1 MKKEGDMMRRYHKAW
16 TVLAVLCG
24 LAAAAIGV
32 SINTSGVFYTVVS
45 EDLGMLRGAFAFH
58 MTIFS
63 LVTAISALFV
73 PNLLSRYPLKLVLT
87 FSVVMAVLG
96 TALMAI
102 SSHLWQF
109 YILGAIRGFSTGMFS
124 IVTITL
130 IINQWFK
137 EKNGLAT
144 SIALGFS
151 GLVGTVFS
159 PIFSGVIVHIGWR
172 GAYGFEALLIG
183 LLCLPAILYPFT
195 MTPEDE
201 GSETYGKQSLKNDQ
215 VIMSQDKNPSTGLLL
230 GALLVFA
237 SLIGFMSS
245 MTQHLP
251 GYAASVGLSV
261 TLGASLLS
269 MGMLGN
275 IISKLV
281 IGALSDRF
289 GSLKATT
296 VLLALALLGNLLLM
310 QTQLTVFLLLAAFL
324 FGSCYGLGSVSLALV
339 TRDIFGDEAYGKR
352 FPIISFAGNLGAALA
367 FSIIGYIYDFTGSY
381 FPTLIV
387 LVVFLLISTISLFS
401 AFYRRKMVREK

>member
-1 MKKEGDMMRRYHKAW
+1 MKKEGEMMRRYHKAW

-73 PNLLSRYPLKLVLT
+73 PRLLNRYPFKRFLMIAVLVG
-87 FSVVMAVLG
+87 VVGTGLMAV
-96 TALMAI
+96 
-102 SSHLWQF
+102 SSQLWQF
-109 YILGAIRGFSTGMFS
+109 YLLGAIRGFSTGMFS

-151 GLVGTVFS
+151 GLVGAVFS
-159 PIFSGVIVHIGWR
+159 PIFSWVIAHIGWR
-172 GAYGFEALLIG
+172 GAYGLEALLIG

-195 MTPEDE
+195 MMPEDE
-201 GSETYGKQSLKNDQ
+201 GSKAYGKQSVKNHQ
-215 VIMSQDKNPSTGLLL
+215 VVTAQDKKVATVFQL
-230 GALLVFA
+230 GALLIFA

-251 GYAASVGLSV
+251 GYATSVGLSV

-281 IGALSDRF
+281 IGVLSDRF

-310 QTQLTVFLLLAAFL
+310 QTQVTVFLLLAAFL

-339 TRDIFGDEAYGKR
+339 TRDIFGDDAYGKR

-381 FPTLIV
+381 FPTLIM
-387 LVVFLLISTISLFS
+387 LVAFLLISTISLFS

>member
-159 PIFSGVIVHIGWR
+159 PIFSEVIVHIGWR

-201 GSETYGKQSLKNDQ
+201 GSEAYGKQSLKNDQ
-215 VIMSQDKNPSTGLLL
+215 VIMSQDKNPSTGLSL

-275 IISKLV
+275 IIFKLV

-296 VLLALALLGNLLLM
+296 VLLALALSGNLLLM

>member
-251 GYAASVGLSV
+251 GYAASIGLSV

-296 VLLALALLGNLLLM
+296 VLLALALSGNLLLM